1 MRYYTPTRLSEN
13 MRETPEGFL
22 LCLDVP
28 LTRTGA
34 FVYGANETPLE
45 ADADGKITMWRN
57 EEEVF
62 SPDTIASF
70 EGKPITIDHPEG
82 FVGPDNW
89 KELAVGVVQNV
100 RRGSGADS
108 DKLLGDL
115 LITDAQAILLVKQG
129 LREVSCGY
137 EAEYTQVDAGEGQQ
151 SDIIGNH
158 VALVERGRAGPTCA
172 IHDNQEGKIKLMS
185 KMSDL
190 RAKLV
195 KLVDEAMGG
204 EDPKEKETKAGDAEG
219 GVTPEQFAAVVA
231 RIDKI
236 ESILA
241 GLKTGDE
248 DPDATDPEKKG
259 EGDPEKK
266 TGDEG
271 EGDISARLTAIEEV
285 LKKLAAAESA
295 ETEGKVGDESN
306 PEPKVI
312 SGDSAA
318 RAEILVPGKKFTSK
332 GEALKAFADTKDG
345 AAVLKTLTGDKAPD
359 FKEGAETDRLLVA
372 ASEIVKAKRG
382 AALAATKTIDSMN
395 TIAAGDITPEMVNDK
410 NAAFYGK
417 K

>member
-1 MRYYTPTRLSEN
+1 MRYYTPTRLSDN
-13 MRETPEGFL
+13 IRETPEGFL

-45 ADADGKITMWRN
+45 ADADGQITMWRSD
-57 EEEVF
+57 EEVF
-62 SPDTIASF
+62 SADTIASF

-89 KELAVGVVQNV
+89 KDLAVGIVQNV
-100 RRGSGADS
+100 RRGSGGDS

-115 LITDAQAILLVKQG
+115 LITDAQAILLVKNG

-137 EAEYTQVDAGEGQQ
+137 EAEYTQVAAGEGKQ

-172 IHDNQEGKIKLMS
+172 IHDNEEGKVTLMKNLKDFKT
-185 KMSDL
+185 KM
-190 RAKLV
+190 V

-204 EDPKEKETKAGDAEG
+204 EDPSKKEETKAGDAEG
-219 GVTPEQFAAVVA
+219 TVTPEQFAAVVE
-231 RIDKI
+231 RLDKL
-236 ESILA
+236 ESIIA
-241 GLKTGDE
+241 NLKTGDE
-248 DPDATDPEKKG
+248 DPEKKG
-259 EGDPEKK
+259 EGEDPENK

-271 EGDISARLTAIEEV
+271 EGDIVSRLTAIEEV

-295 ETEGKVGDESN
+295 ETEGKVGDEGSV
-306 PEPKVI
+306 PDPKVI

-318 RAEILVPGKKFTSK
+318 RAEILVPGKK
-332 GEALKAFADTKDG
+332 LKSNAEVMNAFASTTEG
-345 AAVLKTLTGDKAPD
+345 AAVLKALTGDKAPAE
-359 FKEGAETDRLLVA
+359 FKDGAETDRLLVA
-372 ASEIVKAKRG
+372 SSEIVKAKRG

-395 TIAAGDITPEMVNDK
+395 TIAAGPMTPEMVNDK